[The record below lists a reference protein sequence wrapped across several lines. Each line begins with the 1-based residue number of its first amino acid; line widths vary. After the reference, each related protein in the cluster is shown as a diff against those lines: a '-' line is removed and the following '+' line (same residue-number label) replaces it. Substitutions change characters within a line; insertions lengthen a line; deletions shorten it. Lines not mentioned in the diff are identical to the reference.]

1 MAAGDRHDRWV
12 IIENLGDNMRSPI
25 SAILA
30 FLVGAVVL
38 AGYFTA
44 SPILNS
50 IRTPLLDWA
59 VTLAGVAGLIAIAN
73 LVFGVHLKRIRSKAA
88 NSGFSFVLII
98 AFSIT
103 FVAGLFLGPSH
114 PEYQKVVTGI
124 QVPIEA
130 SLMGLLAITLA
141 YSSLKFL
148 QRQHNWMGFVFF
160 IAVLFFLV
168 INSGL
173 LSFSTDIPIL
183 RDIVSGAHQLP
194 VGGARGILLG
204 VALGSLATGIR
215 IMIGADRPYN
225 N

>member
-1 MAAGDRHDRWV
+1 
-12 IIENLGDNMRSPI
+12 MRSPI
-25 SAILA
+25 AAILA

-38 AGYFTA
+38 AGYFTP
-44 SPILNS
+44 SPLLHS
-50 IRTPLLDWA
+50 IRTPLLDCA

-73 LVFGVHLKRIRSKAA
+73 LVFGVHWKRIRTRA
-88 NSGFSFVLII
+88 SGSSFSIVLII
-98 AFSIT
+98 AFVLT

-130 SLMGLLAITLA
+130 SLMAMLGITLA

-148 QRQHNWMGFVFF
+148 QRQRNWMGFVFF
-160 IAVLFFLV
+160 ISVLFFL
-168 INSGL
+168 ILNSGL

-183 RDIVSGAHQLP
+183 RDLVSGAHQLP

-215 IMIGADRPYN
+215 ILIGADRPYN